1 MSGTALESL
10 IRQTP
15 AARLNLAPWAT
26 GGIAVHGVVRQ
37 GTLQVR
43 CDWETPAE
51 SALALIGPDG
61 RVEAQ
66 ALSLNGAGSD
76 ATLPWPDDLPLASVW
91 VMVRGAGAG
100 ELLRLP
106 MDEKGYHLHRL
117 LAHDMDSINRHLR
130 WKGRIEDFET
140 RAFAAW
146 QSYAALQARL
156 EPAAYCLVSIGYT
169 ALERDDPVVT
179 RRMVRTLSQ
188 LFDERLGELRRE
200 PRISFLTHLLHY
212 AIHFRD
218 FKLFERV
225 ADAHA
230 ASLEDIEQAP
240 TAAANAMVVLLL
252 SGSYYFTLGRRN
264 KALEIFNLGDRI
276 FRLAAQGY
284 PRDLVKYRELTEV
297 CSHAFLCRIGAE
309 ASRGGALRP
318 DMGIQ
323 MFDPITTAR
332 DVCRLKVPAARARLV
347 GPAGPDD
354 PGQDC
359 AATGCPRRRQ
369 GLTWP

>member
-1 MSGTALESL
+1 MSGTALEAL

-15 AARLNLAPWAT
+15 AARLNAAPWAT
-26 GGIAVHGVVRQ
+26 GGMAVQGVARQ
-37 GTLQVR
+37 SALQVR
-43 CDWETPAE
+43 CNWEAPSEA
-51 SALALIGPDG
+51 ALALIGSDG
-61 RVEAQ
+61 RVQTQ
-66 ALSLNGAGSD
+66 AMTLNGRGSE
-76 ATLPWPDDLPLASVW
+76 ATLPWPDGMPLACVW
-91 VMVRGAGAG
+91 VVVQGAGAG

-106 MDEKGYHLHRL
+106 VDEKGYHLHRL
-117 LAHDMDSINRHLR
+117 LAQDMDSINRHLR

-169 ALERDDPVVT
+169 ALERDDPVVA

-200 PRISFLTHLLHY
+200 PRISFLTHLLHH
-212 AIHFRD
+212 AIHFGD

-225 ADAHA
+225 ADAHT

-252 SGSYYFTLGRRN
+252 SGSYYFALGRRR
-264 KALEIFNLGDRI
+264 KALEIFDLGDRI
-276 FRLAAQGY
+276 FRMAAQGY
-284 PRDLVKYRELTEV
+284 PRDLVKYRELTQV

-309 ASRGGALRP
+309 ASRGGAMRP

-323 MFDPITTAR
+323 MFDPIATAR
-332 DVCRLKVPAARARLV
+332 DVCRLKLPAARTRLSARLGQMIQAKIALRPV
-347 GPAGPDD
+347 GNGAGGD
-354 PGQDC
+354 
-359 AATGCPRRRQ
+359 
-369 GLTWP
+369 